1 MKRASGELLSH
12 EEVINKLDNETV
24 AYEAALGV
32 SDQFTEV
39 LRVTFK
45 VQAERYESTV
55 TWLRDVV
62 WGAIF
67 DKERCVVLQRISQ
80 FAEPYKD
87 FTSLLRKSRSLFP
100 SSSAMVATSYLLS
113 GLKTTSTGVL
123 LPSQALYCPS
133 QNLFQ
138 NS

>member
-12 EEVINKLDNETV
+12 EEVINKLDDETV

-32 SDQFTEV
+32 SEQFTEV

-67 DKERCVVLQRISQ
+67 DKER
-80 FAEPYKD
+80 
-87 FTSLLRKSRSLFP
+87 
-100 SSSAMVATSYLLS
+100 
-113 GLKTTSTGVL
+113 
-123 LPSQALYCPS
+123 
-133 QNLFQ
+133 
-138 NS
+138 